1 MKRIVFVLFM
11 LAAAS
16 LMATA
21 DSLQSCDYKQ
31 DGITYSCVFD
41 AEVIDVD
48 KDVVN
53 ANIPDKII
61 GNGYE
66 YTVIGIEDGAF
77 AYSLSMQSVT
87 IPESVIEIGN
97 FAFNGCES
105 LSQVVVPK
113 QVKQISNGTFANCSS
128 LKTLKLAN
136 KVTSIGDFAFYN
148 CAALTTIYFSGT
160 ANEWWR
166 IAKGESWS
174 QGIQSCTVFCSDKS
188 IRIIEGKEQ
197 GTPPSS
203 ISVVVSDTESKYAT
217 IRSAYKTPDL
227 QMEQLKGDV
236 KSIKYSSGSINNYT
250 PDGWRVIER
259 ENESVFVT
267 RNEEG
272 QLLKLNDAY
281 DMECGGSFL
290 EWSYDDCGFLRMF
303 SYFLCETIDSIQYI
317 YNENYELEK
326 EMFYGDNLDIRYF
339 KTYYYSNYKY
349 DSHGNWI
356 SRYVVWDMKPDT
368 ESELYYEFR
377 EEYDKT
383 FKDSG
388 SYTETR
394 EISYY
399 TGQDN
404 DVEVVIA
411 PPVEAPVEEEE
422 EIFIVVET
430 MPEFPGGQ
438 QEMMK
443 YIGTNIKYPVIA
455 QENGIQ
461 GRVIC
466 QFVVEKDGKVTNI
479 KVVRSSSDA
488 SLDEEA
494 VRVINSMPK
503 WKPGKQRGK
512 LVRVKYTIPVNFR
525 LQ

>member
-1 MKRIVFVLFM
+1 MSNCAKYLRISNKSSTFAQSLSRYYMKRIVFVLFM

-53 ANIPDKII
+53 ANIAEKII

-174 QGIQSCTVFCSDKS
+174 QGILSCTVFCSDKS

-236 KSIKYSSGSINNYT
+236 KSIKYSSGFTIDYT
-250 PDGWRVIER
+250 PEGRRIVVGEGDDL
-259 ENESVFVT
+259 FVT

-272 QLLKLNDAY
+272 QLLSVYNEY
-281 DMECGGSFL
+281 EGCEGYSE
-290 EWSYDDCGFLRMF
+290 EWLYNNLGFVSDL
-303 SYFLCETIDSIQYI
+303 SGLVCETDYHTNYV
-317 YNENYELEK
+317 YNENNELVREVTH
-326 EMFYGDNLDIRYF
+326 GSNLGEEYIEIYLY
-339 KTYYYSNYKY
+339 TNYKY
-349 DSHGNWI
+349 DRYGNWI
-356 SRYVVWDMKPDT
+356 SRYVEWSMKPNTD
-368 ESELYYEFR
+368 SEWYYEDPDYYN
-377 EEYDKT
+377 ETYT
-383 FKDSG
+383 DSD

-394 EISYY
+394 EITYY
-399 TGQDN
+399 A
-404 DVEVVIA
+404 V
-411 PPVEAPVEEEE
+411 
-422 EIFIVVET
+422 
-430 MPEFPGGQ
+430 
-438 QEMMK
+438 QEDD
-443 YIGTNIKYPVIA
+443 
-455 QENGIQ
+455 
-461 GRVIC
+461 
-466 QFVVEKDGKVTNI
+466 F
-479 KVVRSSSDA
+479 
-488 SLDEEA
+488 
-494 VRVINSMPK
+494 
-503 WKPGKQRGK
+503 W
-512 LVRVKYTIPVNFR
+512 
-525 LQ
+525 